1 MKPQEIL
8 LASAVIALVAGAG
21 ASLAA
26 RAFQTPARAEAD
38 LRAVPA
44 PLSTSADA
52 ASLPETARA
61 LDELRMENT
70 NLRERLATLEARL
83 SELASTRTPVALDAS
98 TPAALHL
105 AGNDAARTP
114 EAFAADDDFVAS
126 VGRALEEIERRED
139 AEREVERKAQQAE
152 RIEQR
157 VARLQQELGLTN
169 RQASDLRTTLIDAD
183 DKREALFD
191 SLRENEGDP
200 REMRESFRTLRDE
213 TYASLQTIL
222 TPEQLETYRQR
233 DEEDFG
239 RRGPP
244 DFGGPPDGQR
254 RREGERPREGR

>member
-52 ASLPETARA
+52 LPETARA
-61 LDELRMENT
+61 LDELRLENT
-70 NLRERLATLEARL
+70 SLRERLATLEARI
-83 SELASTRTPVALDAS
+83 SELSSSRTPVALDAS
-98 TPAALHL
+98 TRAALHL
-105 AGNDAARTP
+105 AGTDAGRAP

-126 VGRALEEIERRED
+126 VGRALDEIERRED

-169 RQASDLRTTLIDAD
+169 RQASDLRTTLIGAD
-183 DKREALFD
+183 DKREAIFD
-191 SLRENEGDP
+191 SLRESEGDP

-213 TYASLQTIL
+213 TYTSLQTIL

-244 DFGGPPDGQR
+244 DFGGAPPDGQR